1 MAKQTIS
8 IGTTANDGTG
18 DPLRTAFTKAN
29 ENFTEIYSITDSSAA
44 AREAKSA
51 VTGLTVTSSGNSAY
65 LIDQYSGNNPTVY
78 VSGGETISFIL
89 NNITGHPFMIRA
101 SANGTNYNTGL
112 THVSTTGTVVTG
124 ANAQAQIT
132 GTLYW
137 KVPFDLVGS
146 TYVYQCQNHTMMVGN
161 VVIQQPA
168 SFVASN
174 TTVALTQANAA
185 FNVANTANV
194 NTLSAGVYANA
205 AFNKANSV
213 FDGSIS
219 IARLKDLA
227 ANNATYAD
235 FQTAVAALPNVAFAV
250 GVTGF

>member
-78 VSGGETISFIL
+78 ISGGETIAFIL
-89 NNITGHPFMIRA
+89 NNVTGHPFMIRA

-112 THVSTTGTVVTG
+112 THVSTAGVVLSG
-124 ANAQAQIT
+124 SNAQAQIA

-146 TYVYQCQNHTMMVGN
+146 TYVYQCQNHNVMVGN

-174 TTVALTQANAA
+174 TTVALTQAQ
-185 FNVANTANV
+185 
-194 NTLSAGVYANA
+194 A
-205 AFNKANSV
+205 AFNKANTV
-213 FDGSIS
+213 LDGSIS

>member
-18 DPLRTAFTKAN
+18 DPLRTAFTKLN
-29 ENFTEIYSITDSSAA
+29 ENFTEIYNITDSSAA
-44 AREAKSA
+44 ARQSQSA

-78 VSGGETISFIL
+78 ISGGETIAFIL
-89 NNITGHPFMIRA
+89 NNVTGHPFMIRA

-112 THVSTTGTVVTG
+112 THVSTAGVVLSG
-124 ANAQAQIT
+124 SNAQAQIA

-146 TYVYQCQNHTMMVGN
+146 TYVYQCQNHNVMVGN

-174 TTVALTQANAA
+174 TTVALTQAQ
-185 FNVANTANV
+185 
-194 NTLSAGVYANA
+194 A
-205 AFNKANSV
+205 AFNKANTTSNTTITLV
-213 FDGSIS
+213 GIKS
-219 IARLKDLA
+219 LV
-227 ANNATYAD
+227 ANSATYAD
-235 FQTAVAALPNVAFAV
+235 FQTAVANL
-250 GVTGF
+250 

>member
-18 DPLRTAFTKAN
+18 DPLRTAFTKLN
-29 ENFTEIYSITDSSAA
+29 ENFTEIYNITDSSAA
-44 AREAKSA
+44 ARQSQSA

-78 VSGGETISFIL
+78 ISGGETIAFIL
-89 NNITGHPFMIRA
+89 NNVTGHPFMIRA

-146 TYVYQCQNHTMMVGN
+146 TYVYQCQNHNVMVGN

-174 TTVALTQANAA
+174 TTVALTQAQ
-185 FNVANTANV
+185 
-194 NTLSAGVYANA
+194 A
-205 AFNKANSV
+205 AFNKANTV
-213 FDGSIS
+213 LDGSIS

>member
-65 LIDQYSGNNPTVY
+65 IIDQYSGNNPTVY

-174 TTVALTQANAA
+174 TTVALTQAQ
-185 FNVANTANV
+185 
-194 NTLSAGVYANA
+194 A
-205 AFNKANSV
+205 AFNKANTTSNTTITLV
-213 FDGSIS
+213 GIKS
-219 IARLKDLA
+219 LV
-227 ANNATYAD
+227 ANSATYAD
-235 FQTAVAALPNVAFAV
+235 FQTAVANL
-250 GVTGF
+250 

>member
-174 TTVALTQANAA
+174 TTVALTQ
-185 FNVANTANV
+185 
-194 NTLSAGVYANA
+194 SQA
-205 AFNKANSV
+205 AFNKANTTSNTTITLV
-213 FDGSIS
+213 GIKS
-219 IARLKDLA
+219 LV
-227 ANNATYAD
+227 ANSATYAD
-235 FQTAVAALPNVAFAV
+235 FQTAVANL
-250 GVTGF
+250 